1 MAYSPSGPNPPE
13 YGSVRA
19 FLKRWLTTTDHKEI
33 GILYIVTSFSFF
45 VLGGVMALVMR
56 TNLAYPGS
64 TIVDLGT
71 YNRLF
76 STHGTAMIFLFI
88 IPVLTGFSNYFV
100 PLLIGAKDMAY
111 PRINALGYWMI
122 PPAGALILI
131 GNAPVGWTGYV
142 PLSIQESASV
152 NFWLVG
158 LIMIG
163 TSSIIGSVNFLVTI
177 FKLRAPGVTFKNLSL
192 FVWSVLTTQFMVLMA
207 TPVLAAALTMV
218 LADRLLH
225 TCFFST
231 FASCTTNTGV
241 AIADP
246 ILYQH
251 LFWFYSHP
259 AVYIMILPSMGMIS
273 EVIPVMSR
281 RPIFGYKAI
290 AYSTVAIGLLGFTV
304 WVHHMFTTGID
315 IWVRIPFMFATVT
328 IAVPSG
334 VKVFNWLA
342 TMWGGKILLR
352 TPMLFAIG
360 FLSMFVIGGVSGV
373 FQASIPLDY
382 QLQDTY
388 FVVAHLHYVLF
399 GGSVLRPFPGAD
411 LLYPRGT
418 GPVVHQ
424 GRGGAP
430 PGGAPPACRPWGRP
444 RAGGTAGDDAA
455 LGSVPAP
462 RPRLRPRRIRARRR
476 GGPRD
481 AAPRRGR
488 GVPRLAAVRGLAL
501 AELGQPPHGDR
512 VDSPNCGG
520 DRRRARAPD
529 DVLRVAGPEGGDADP
544 VDRHDE
550 PRPGHRA
557 GRSRRGPGPL
567 GGEPYRR
574 RDPSLQGF

>member
-1 MAYSPSGPNPPE
+1 MAAATSTMLPPE
-13 YGSVRA
+13 YPTVRA
-19 FLKRWLTTTDHKEI
+19 FVRRWVTTTDHKEI

-45 VLGGVMALVMR
+45 VLGGVMALLMR
-56 TNLAYPGS
+56 TNLAFPGES
-64 TIVDLGT
+64 IVDNAT

-76 STHGTAMIFLFI
+76 STHGTVMIFLFI
-88 IPVLTGFSNYFV
+88 IPVLVGFSNYFV

-122 PPAGALILI
+122 PPAGTLILI

-142 PLSIQESASV
+142 PLAIQEGASV
-152 NFWLVG
+152 NFWLAG
-158 LIMIG
+158 LIILG

-207 TPVLAAALTMV
+207 TPVLAAGLTMV

-231 FASCTTNTGV
+231 FAACTTSTGV

-315 IWVRIPFMFATVT
+315 IWVRIPFMMATVT

-342 TMWGGKILLR
+342 TMWGGKILLK

-360 FLSMFVIGGVSGV
+360 FLSMFVIGGISGV
-373 FQASIPLDY
+373 FQASIPVDY

-399 GGSVLRPFPGAD
+399 GGSVLGLFAGTYFW
-411 LLYPRGT
+411 YPRITGRMYDERLGKIHFWLTLVGLNLVFFTMHFLGLMGMPRRYASYDVLLPFQPLLLPLNQLATVGAFILAFGQLPFLYNMIKSRWVGT
-418 GPVVHQ
+418 VVTEDPWADRSPGPWRSPLEEEPTVPSV
-424 GRGGAP
+424 P
-430 PGGAPPACRPWGRP
+430 PIETSPGGGNGGR
-444 RAGGTAGDDAA
+444 
-455 LGSVPAP
+455 
-462 RPRLRPRRIRARRR
+462 
-476 GGPRD
+476 
-481 AAPRRGR
+481 
-488 GVPRLAAVRGLAL
+488 
-501 AELGQPPHGDR
+501 
-512 VDSPNCGG
+512 
-520 DRRRARAPD
+520 
-529 DVLRVAGPEGGDADP
+529 
-544 VDRHDE
+544 
-550 PRPGHRA
+550 
-557 GRSRRGPGPL
+557 
-567 GGEPYRR
+567 
-574 RDPSLQGF
+574 

>member
-1 MAYSPSGPNPPE
+1 
-13 YGSVRA
+13 
-19 FLKRWLTTTDHKEI
+19 
-33 GILYIVTSFSFF
+33 
-45 VLGGVMALVMR
+45 MALLMR
-56 TNLAYPGS
+56 TTLAYPGAS
-64 TIVDLGT
+64 IVDNGT

-88 IPVLTGFSNYFV
+88 IPVLIGFSNYFV

-122 PPAGALILI
+122 PPAGTLILI

-142 PLSIQESASV
+142 PLAIQEGASV
-152 NFWLVG
+152 NFWLAG
-158 LIMIG
+158 LIIIG

-192 FVWSVLTTQFMVLMA
+192 FVWSVLTTQLMVLMA

-231 FASCTTNTGV
+231 FAACTSSGQALGDAV
-241 AIADP
+241 
-246 ILYQH
+246 LYQH

-281 RPIFGYKAI
+281 KPIFGYKAI

-315 IWVRIPFMFATVT
+315 IWVRIPFMIATVT

-342 TMWGGKILLR
+342 TMWGGKILLS
-352 TPMLFAIG
+352 TPMLFAIA
-360 FLSMFVIGGVSGV
+360 FLSMFVIGGISGV
-373 FQASIPLDY
+373 FQASIPVDY

-399 GGSVLRPFPGAD
+399 GGSVMGLFAAVYFWFPTMTGRRYNERLGQLHFVLTLVGMNLAFFTQHFIGLSGMLRRTFDYTPELTYWPELSPLNFLSSVGAFLLAFGQLPFF
-411 LLYPRGT
+411 YNVIVSKWR
-418 GPVVHQ
+418 GPV
-424 GRGGAP
+424 AP
-430 PGGAPPACRPWGRP
+430 
-444 RAGGTAGDDAA
+444 
-455 LGSVPAP
+455 
-462 RPRLRPRRIRARRR
+462 
-476 GGPRD
+476 
-481 AAPRRGR
+481 
-488 GVPRLAAVRGLAL
+488 
-501 AELGQPPHGDR
+501 
-512 VDSPNCGG
+512 
-520 DRRRARAPD
+520 
-529 DVLRVAGPEGGDADP
+529 ADP
-544 VDRHDE
+544 W
-550 PRPGHRA
+550 A
-557 GRSRRGPGPL
+557 
-567 GGEPYRR
+567 
-574 RDPSLQGF
+574 

>member
-1 MAYSPSGPNPPE
+1 LATSTATALPPQYPSI
-13 YGSVRA
+13 RA
-19 FLKRWLTTTDHKEI
+19 FVRRWVTTTDHKEI
-33 GILYIVTSFSFF
+33 GVLYIVTSFSFF
-45 VLGGVMALVMR
+45 VLAGVMALLMR
-56 TNLAYPGS
+56 TNLAYPGQS
-64 TIVDLGT
+64 IIDSGT

-76 STHGTAMIFLFI
+76 STHGTVMIFLFI
-88 IPVLTGFSNYFV
+88 IPVLVGFSNYFV

-122 PPAGALILI
+122 PPAGALILL
-131 GNAPVGWTGYV
+131 GSAPVGWTGYV
-142 PLSIQESASV
+142 PLSLQAGPPSFLDQIFSV
-152 NFWLVG
+152 LKYDSINFWLAG
-158 LIMIG
+158 LLILG

-177 FKLRAPGVTFKNLSL
+177 FKLRAPGVTFRNLSL

-231 FASCTTNTGV
+231 FAVCTTNTGTALGDAV
-241 AIADP
+241 
-246 ILYQH
+246 LYQH

-315 IWVRIPFMFATVT
+315 IWVRVPFMMATVT

-342 TMWGGKILLR
+342 TMWGGKILLK

-360 FLSMFVIGGVSGV
+360 FLSMFVIGGISGV
-373 FQASIPLDY
+373 FQASIPVDY

-399 GGSVLRPFPGAD
+399 GGSVLGLFAGTYFW
-411 LLYPRGT
+411 YPRITGRMYHEGWGKVHFALT
-418 GPVVHQ
+418 MIGLNMVFFTMHFLGLMGMPRRYADYSVLLPFQPLLLPLNQLATVGAFILAFGQLPFLYNMIKSRWVGPVVTEDPWADRSPAPWRSPLEEEPTVPQ
-424 GRGGAP
+424 AP
-430 PGGAPPACRPWGRP
+430 PSEASPGGGNGGR
-444 RAGGTAGDDAA
+444 
-455 LGSVPAP
+455 
-462 RPRLRPRRIRARRR
+462 
-476 GGPRD
+476 
-481 AAPRRGR
+481 
-488 GVPRLAAVRGLAL
+488 
-501 AELGQPPHGDR
+501 
-512 VDSPNCGG
+512 
-520 DRRRARAPD
+520 
-529 DVLRVAGPEGGDADP
+529 
-544 VDRHDE
+544 
-550 PRPGHRA
+550 
-557 GRSRRGPGPL
+557 
-567 GGEPYRR
+567 
-574 RDPSLQGF
+574 

>member
-1 MAYSPSGPNPPE
+1 MAVATSTALPPD
-13 YGSVRA
+13 YPSVRA
-19 FLKRWLTTTDHKEI
+19 FVKRWVTTTDHKEI

-45 VLGGVMALVMR
+45 VLAGVMALLMR
-56 TNLAYPGS
+56 TNLAYPGQS
-64 TIVDLGT
+64 IVDNAT

-76 STHGTAMIFLFI
+76 STHGTVMIFLFI
-88 IPVLTGFSNYFV
+88 IPVLVGFSNYFV

-122 PPAGALILI
+122 PPAGTLILI

-142 PLSIQESASV
+142 PLAIQEGASV

-158 LIMIG
+158 LIILG

-231 FASCTTNTGV
+231 FAACTTNTCVGLGD
-241 AIADP
+241 A

-315 IWVRIPFMFATVT
+315 IWVRVPFMMATVT

-342 TMWGGKILLR
+342 TMWGGKILLK

-360 FLSMFVIGGVSGV
+360 FLSMFVIGGISGV
-373 FQASIPLDY
+373 FQASIPVDY

-399 GGSVLRPFPGAD
+399 GGSVLGLFAGTYFW
-411 LLYPRGT
+411 YPRITGRMYNEGLGKLHFALT
-418 GPVVHQ
+418 LIGLNLVFFTMHFLGLMGMPRRYADYSVLLPFQPLLLPLNQLATVGAFILAFGQLPFLYNMIKSRWVGPVVTEDPWADRSPAPWRSPLQ
-424 GRGGAP
+424 EEPTVPQAP
-430 PGGAPPACRPWGRP
+430 PTEASPGGGNGGR
-444 RAGGTAGDDAA
+444 
-455 LGSVPAP
+455 
-462 RPRLRPRRIRARRR
+462 
-476 GGPRD
+476 
-481 AAPRRGR
+481 
-488 GVPRLAAVRGLAL
+488 
-501 AELGQPPHGDR
+501 
-512 VDSPNCGG
+512 
-520 DRRRARAPD
+520 
-529 DVLRVAGPEGGDADP
+529 
-544 VDRHDE
+544 
-550 PRPGHRA
+550 
-557 GRSRRGPGPL
+557 
-567 GGEPYRR
+567 
-574 RDPSLQGF
+574 

>member
-100 PLLIGAKDMAY
+100 PLLIGAPDMAY

-122 PPAGALILI
+122 PPAGTLILL
-131 GNAPVGWTGYV
+131 GSAPVGWTGYV
-142 PLSIQESASV
+142 PLSLQQGPASFLDRISHV
-152 NFWLVG
+152 LQYDGINFWLVG

-163 TSSIIGSVNFLVTI
+163 TSSIVGSVNFLVTI

-231 FASCTTNTGV
+231 LAACSG
-241 AIADP
+241 AAAGDP

-281 RPIFGYKAI
+281 KPIFGYKAI

-315 IWVRIPFMFATVT
+315 ISVRIPFMIATVT

-342 TMWGGKILLR
+342 TMWGGKILLK

-360 FLSMFVIGGVSGV
+360 FLSMFVIGGISGV
-373 FQASIPLDY
+373 FQASIPVDY

-399 GGSVLRPFPGAD
+399 GGSVLGLFAGTYFW
-411 LLYPRGT
+411 YPRMTGRMYNET
-418 GPVVHQ
+418 WGKIHFVLTLVGLNLVFFTMHFLGVMGMPRRYADYSVLLPFQPLLLPLNQLATVGAFILAFGQLPFLYSMIKSRWVGPVVTEDPWADRSPAPWRSPLEEEPTVPQ
-424 GRGGAP
+424 AP
-430 PGGAPPACRPWGRP
+430 PTEASPGGGNGGR
-444 RAGGTAGDDAA
+444 
-455 LGSVPAP
+455 
-462 RPRLRPRRIRARRR
+462 
-476 GGPRD
+476 
-481 AAPRRGR
+481 
-488 GVPRLAAVRGLAL
+488 
-501 AELGQPPHGDR
+501 
-512 VDSPNCGG
+512 
-520 DRRRARAPD
+520 
-529 DVLRVAGPEGGDADP
+529 
-544 VDRHDE
+544 
-550 PRPGHRA
+550 
-557 GRSRRGPGPL
+557 
-567 GGEPYRR
+567 
-574 RDPSLQGF
+574 

>member
-163 TSSIIGSVNFLVTI
+163 TSSIVGSVNFLVTI

-231 FASCTTNTGV
+231 LAACSG
-241 AIADP
+241 AAAGDP

-281 RPIFGYKAI
+281 KPIFGYKAI

-315 IWVRIPFMFATVT
+315 IWVRVPFMIATVT

-342 TMWGGKILLR
+342 TMWGGKILLK

-360 FLSMFVIGGVSGV
+360 FLSMFVIGGISGG
-373 FQASIPLDY
+373 FQASIPVDY

-399 GGSVLRPFPGAD
+399 GGSVLGLFAGTYFW
-411 LLYPRGT
+411 YPRMTGRMYNET
-418 GPVVHQ
+418 WGKIHFVLTLVGLNLVFFTMHFLGLMGMPRRYADYSVLLPFQPLLLPLNQLATVGAFILAFGQLPFFYNMIKSRWVGPVVTDDPWAD
-424 GRGGAP
+424 RGPAP
-430 PGGAPPACRPWGRP
+430 WRSPLEEPLPEVPPVEASPGGGNGGR
-444 RAGGTAGDDAA
+444 
-455 LGSVPAP
+455 
-462 RPRLRPRRIRARRR
+462 
-476 GGPRD
+476 
-481 AAPRRGR
+481 
-488 GVPRLAAVRGLAL
+488 
-501 AELGQPPHGDR
+501 
-512 VDSPNCGG
+512 
-520 DRRRARAPD
+520 
-529 DVLRVAGPEGGDADP
+529 
-544 VDRHDE
+544 
-550 PRPGHRA
+550 
-557 GRSRRGPGPL
+557 
-567 GGEPYRR
+567 
-574 RDPSLQGF
+574 

>member
-1 MAYSPSGPNPPE
+1 VAVATSTATPPGYPSLG
-13 YGSVRA
+13 A
-19 FLKRWLTTTDHKEI
+19 FVKRWVTTTDHKEI

-45 VLGGVMALVMR
+45 VLAGVMALLMR
-56 TNLAYPGS
+56 TNLAFPGQS
-64 TIVDLGT
+64 IVDNGT

-88 IPVLTGFSNYFV
+88 IPVLVGFSNYFV

-111 PRINALGYWMI
+111 PRINALGFWMI
-122 PPAGALILI
+122 PPAGTLILI

-142 PLSIQESASV
+142 PLAIQEGASV
-152 NFWLVG
+152 NFWLAG
-158 LIMIG
+158 LLIIG

-177 FKLRAPGVTFKNLSL
+177 FKLRAPGVTFQNLSL
-192 FVWSVLTTQFMVLMA
+192 FVWSVLTTQLMVLMA
-207 TPVLAAALTMV
+207 TPVLAAGLTMV

-231 FASCTTNTGV
+231 LSACTSSTGQ
-241 AIADP
+241 ALGDA

-259 AVYIMILPSMGMIS
+259 AVYIMILPAMGMIS

-281 RPIFGYKAI
+281 KPIFGYKAI

-315 IWVRIPFMFATVT
+315 IWVRIPFMMATVT

-360 FLSMFVIGGVSGV
+360 FLSMFVIGGISGV
-373 FQASIPLDY
+373 FQASIPVDY

-399 GGSVLRPFPGAD
+399 GGSVLGLFAGTYFW
-411 LLYPRGT
+411 YPRIT
-418 GPVVHQ
+418 GRMYHEGWGKVHFALTMIGLNMVFFTMHFLGLMGMPRRYADYTVLLPFQPLLLPLNQLATVGAFILAFGQLPFFYNMIKSRWVGRVVTEDPWAD
-424 GRGGAP
+424 RRPATWRSPLEEEPTVPEAP
-430 PGGAPPACRPWGRP
+430 PMEASPGGGNGGR
-444 RAGGTAGDDAA
+444 
-455 LGSVPAP
+455 
-462 RPRLRPRRIRARRR
+462 
-476 GGPRD
+476 
-481 AAPRRGR
+481 
-488 GVPRLAAVRGLAL
+488 
-501 AELGQPPHGDR
+501 
-512 VDSPNCGG
+512 
-520 DRRRARAPD
+520 
-529 DVLRVAGPEGGDADP
+529 
-544 VDRHDE
+544 
-550 PRPGHRA
+550 
-557 GRSRRGPGPL
+557 
-567 GGEPYRR
+567 
-574 RDPSLQGF
+574 